1 MERRGGVVRMQIE
14 SEEVLPEIARL
25 VVERGARLYRM
36 SAARKSL
43 EQWFLEVMGEDQR
56 PG

>member
-1 MERRGGVVRMQIE
+1 MRLEIE
-14 SEEVLPEIARL
+14 SEETLPEIARL

-43 EQWFLEVMGEDQR
+43 EQWFLEVMGRDQR